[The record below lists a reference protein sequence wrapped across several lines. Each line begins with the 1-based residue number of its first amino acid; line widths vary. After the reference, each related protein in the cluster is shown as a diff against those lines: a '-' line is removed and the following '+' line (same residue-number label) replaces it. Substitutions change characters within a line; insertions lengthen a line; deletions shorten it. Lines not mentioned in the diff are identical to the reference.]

1 MSNNIFGDYNVSA
14 VTYCIQHCYHTVYNQ
29 KLHLTGIVVYAPAL
43 ALSTVTGLSY
53 LGSVFAV
60 GCVCTFYSTLGG
72 MKAVLVTDVFQ
83 SLLMFAAVFAV
94 VIAGTMQV
102 SMNLVISC
110 NNKFDWDRPMII
122 RI

>member
-1 MSNNIFGDYNVSA
+1 M
-14 VTYCIQHCYHTVYNQ
+14 
-29 KLHLTGIVVYAPAL
+29 YAPAL

-102 SMNLVISC
+102 IIYLVTFC
-110 NNKFDWDRPMII
+110 NNKFGLHHPKITSM
-122 RI
+122 